1 MKIYDCFQFF
11 NEIDLLEIRLEL
23 LNDVVD
29 YFVIVETDSTH
40 SNLPKEYNFEKNV
53 QFFQKFL
60 NKIIY
65 VKESF
70 PIDIF
75 SFTKRD
81 ESSKYNLIYNE
92 IMEIFESEDEG
103 GLKQHPT
110 FARDYLQREFI
121 KLGLLSAED
130 EDIILVSD
138 LDELPNPEIIKKIRN
153 ENLINRCVAMDC
165 HNFFV
170 NNICH
175 TNWYGTYS
183 TDFNSIKKTSL
194 THLRNE
200 RVNFEKFFDS
210 GWHLSFVGG
219 KERIKT
225 KIQSYSH
232 QEYNYEH
239 LLDSLQDRINTN
251 TDLFG
256 RKNYSYQDPN
266 QKYFFEN
273 MVSVDIDQYTYPKK
287 IVNLIKNKFP
297 YLIKEYK

>member
-11 NEIDLLEIRLEL
+11 NELDLLEIRLEL
-23 LNDVVD
+23 LHDVVD
-29 YFVIVETDSTH
+29 FFVIVETDKTH
-40 SNLPKEYNFEKNV
+40 SNLTKPFYYEENKHMFEKY
-53 QFFQKFL
+53 K
-60 NKIIY
+60 NKIIH

-70 PIDIF
+70 PENIF
-75 SFTKRD
+75 SFTKRSGND
-81 ESSKYNLIYNE
+81 VYDRTYNK
-92 IMEIFESEDEG
+92 IMEIFESENEG
-103 GLKQHPT
+103 GLKEFET

-121 KLGLLSAED
+121 KLGLLTAQPT
-130 EDIILVSD
+130 DIILVSD
-138 LDELPNPEIIKKIRN
+138 LDEIPKPEIVEKIKN
-153 ENLINRCVAMDC
+153 QNCLNRCVCMDC

-183 TDFNSIKKTSL
+183 VDFQSTENTSL

-200 RVNFEKFFDS
+200 RVNFEKFLDS
-210 GWHLSFVGG
+210 GWHLSYVGG
-219 KERIKT
+219 EQRIKT

-232 QEYNYEH
+232 QEYNYQY
-239 LLDSLQDRINTN
+239 LLDTVQKKIDEN

-256 RKNYSYQDPN
+256 RKNYSYKDPN

-273 MVSVDIDQYTYPKK
+273 MVSINIDEYTYPKK

-297 YLIKEYK
+297 YLIKINR

>member
-11 NEIDLLEIRLEL
+11 NEIDILEIRFEL
-23 LNDVVD
+23 LSDIVD
-29 YFVIVETDSTH
+29 YFVIVETDRTH
-40 SNLPKEYNFEKNV
+40 SNLTKEYNFEKNISY
-53 QFFQKFL
+53 FEKYKE
-60 NKIIY
+60 KIIY
-65 VKESF
+65 VKETF
-70 PIDIF
+70 PEDIF
-75 SFTKRD
+75 SF
-81 ESSKYNLIYNE
+81 SKKEETTEYNRTYNK
-92 IMEIFESEDEG
+92 IIEIFESETEG
-103 GLKQHPT
+103 ELKQYET

-121 KLGLLSAED
+121 KLGLISAKN

-138 LDELPNPEIIKKIRN
+138 LDELPNPEIIKKIKN
-153 ENLINRCVAMDC
+153 ENLTKHCVCMDC

-183 TDFNSIKKTSL
+183 INFSEIEKTSL

-200 RVNFEKFFDS
+200 RVRFEKFLDS
-210 GWHLSFVGG
+210 GWHLSYVGG

-232 QEYNYEH
+232 QEYNSTY
-239 LLDSLQDRINTN
+239 LLDNLEDKINDN

-256 RKNYSYQDPN
+256 RTNYSYKDPN

-273 MVSVDIDQYTYPKK
+273 MKSINIDEYTYPKK

-297 YLIKEYK
+297 YLLKEYK